1 MNSVMITGNLTDEP
15 ELAHLADGRAVC
27 EMRVAVDNGRHPTT
41 YIDVRAFDGQ
51 AYTCAEYLAKGRK
64 VGVEGRLAL
73 GEWRDGTGRR
83 HQRYSVIGRVE
94 FLDRPPRGQTEESP
108 IGPAADA
115 PDPDPDP
122 VAQPEL
128 ALAA

>member
-1 MNSVMITGNLTDEP
+1 MNNVTITGRLTEEP
-15 ELAHLADGRAVC
+15 ELKHIAEGRAVC
-27 EMRVAVDNGRHPTT
+27 NLRVAVDNGRHPTT
-41 YIDVRAFDGQ
+41 FIDVAAFDGQ

-73 GEWRDGTGRR
+73 GEWRDAQGRL

-94 FLDRPPRGQTEESP
+94 FLERPPRSQEGETFGGEP
-108 IGPAADA
+108 GPAEAR
-115 PDPDPDP
+115 
-122 VAQPEL
+122 QPEL

>member
-1 MNSVMITGNLTDEP
+1 MNNVTITGHLTDEP
-15 ELAHLADGRAVC
+15 ELKHLGAERAVC

-41 YIDVRAFDGQ
+41 YIDVRTFDGQ

-73 GEWRDGTGRR
+73 GEWRDASGRLR
-83 HQRYSVIGRVE
+83 QRYSVIGRVE
-94 FLDRPPRGQTEESP
+94 FLERPPATSP
-108 IGPAADA
+108 EDSGDAEPEQAIGR
-115 PDPDPDP
+115 
-122 VAQPEL
+122 QPEL